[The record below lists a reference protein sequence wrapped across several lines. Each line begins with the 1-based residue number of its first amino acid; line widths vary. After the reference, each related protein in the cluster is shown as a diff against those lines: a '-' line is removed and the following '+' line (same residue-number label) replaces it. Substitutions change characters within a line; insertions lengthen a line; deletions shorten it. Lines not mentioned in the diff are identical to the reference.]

1 MLALATGGAWRG
13 HVPGPAG
20 LPGGYPVVLA
30 VGKLDLDLPA
40 GLARADAV
48 AWNARFEAE
57 NGLFIGADGRAE
69 FRGRLR
75 ERLAAES
82 PALAAGFHVA
92 DLEAVA
98 ADFRELRDRLLARP
112 A

>member
-1 MLALATGGAWRG
+1 
-13 HVPGPAG
+13 
-20 LPGGYPVVLA
+20 
-30 VGKLDLDLPA
+30 
-40 GLARADAV
+40 
-48 AWNARFEAE
+48 
-57 NGLFIGADGRAE
+57 
-69 FRGRLR
+69 LR
-75 ERLAAES
+75 QRLAAES

>member
-1 MLALATGGAWRG
+1 MSPVRQAC
-13 HVPGPAG
+13 PAAI
-20 LPGGYPVVLA
+20 PSSSRRESSISTCQRV
-30 VGKLDLDLPA
+30 
-40 GLARADAV
+40 LARANAV

-57 NGLFIGADGRAE
+57 NGLFIAADGRAE